1 MTNSCKTLVDAYI
14 RWLRKN
20 ITTANID
27 GVCEITTPFL
37 DRHND
42 HLQIFVRK
50 ENGSLVLTD
59 DAYVISDL
67 RMSGC
72 DIDTPRRQQFLNS
85 VLAGFGV
92 TVDGEELTTRAQMT
106 DFPQK
111 KHALIQAMLAV
122 SDLFATAQS
131 YVKSLFIEDVA
142 QFLDAASVRY
152 TPGVQFT
159 GKSGFMH
166 KFDFAIPKSQQAP
179 ERLVRAVNQPTKDSA
194 TSVMFSWADIRDL
207 RQEAATMYAFL
218 NDAERTVSSDVVE
231 ALKSY
236 EVVPVPWSERAKYA
250 SALAA

>member
-1 MTNSCKTLVDAYI
+1 MANSCKTLVDAYV

-20 ITTANID
+20 ITTADIN
-27 GVCEITTPFL
+27 GVCEISTPFL

-42 HLQIFVRK
+42 HLQIYVRK
-50 ENGSLVLTD
+50 DNGSLVLTD

-67 RMSGC
+67 RMNGC
-72 DIDTPRRQQFLNS
+72 NLETPRRQQLLGS

-92 TVDGEELTTRAQMT
+92 GIDGDELTTRAQLS

-122 SDLFATAQS
+122 SDLFATAS
-131 YVKSLFIEDVA
+131 PHVMSLFVEDVA
-142 QFLDAASVRY
+142 QFLDAANVRY
-152 TPGVQFT
+152 TPAVQFT
-159 GKSGFMH
+159 GRSGFAH
-166 KFDFAIPKSQQAP
+166 KFDFAIPRSQLAP
-179 ERLVRAVNQPTKDSA
+179 ERLVRAVNQPTRDSA

-218 NDAERTVSSDVVE
+218 NYAERTVASEVVE

-236 EVVPVPWSERAKYA
+236 EIVPVPWSERAKYA